1 MNALLRNGL
10 VRALCVLG
18 LGIFFTVRP
27 EAARWFTIAVG
38 VAFVIPGAVALA
50 GLFDRRRTQ
59 APSPLAAVV
68 GTGCVLFG
76 LALAVFPAT
85 FTASL
90 MYVLAAALAVAAAL
104 EAYAM
109 TRLRR
114 GGSGL
119 HGAFFAVPALLLGD
133 ALLVVFHP
141 AAAGSLSPFTLLG
154 AGAILYALTEL
165 CLLVAAAR
173 LRRRTASAGPT
184 PPAAGDTELL
194 PRHDDGPS
202 R

>member
-133 ALLVVFHP
+133 ALLVVCP
-141 AAAGSLSPFTLLG
+141 PPAAGSLSPSPRLG

>member
-104 EAYAM
+104 EAYAL

-114 GGSGL
+114 EGARL
-119 HGAFFAVPALLLGD
+119 HGAFYASPVAQLCAALFVGFYRNSVG
-133 ALLVVFHP
+133 ALP
-141 AAAGSLSPFTLLG
+141 PFTVLG

-165 CLLVAAAR
+165 CLLAAAAR

-194 PRHDDGPS
+194 PRPDDGPS

>member
-104 EAYAM
+104 EAYAL

-114 GGSGL
+114 EGARL
-119 HGAFFAVPALLLGD
+119 HGAFYASPVAQLCAALFVGFYHNSVG
-133 ALLVVFHP
+133 ALP
-141 AAAGSLSPFTLLG
+141 PFTVLG

-165 CLLVAAAR
+165 CLLAAAAR
-173 LRRRTASAGPT
+173 LRRRTPPTDAANGGPH
-184 PPAAGDTELL
+184 PAELL
-194 PRHDDGPS
+194 PGSDEGSNP
-202 R
+202 